1 MRNGIKMNL
10 NLVNLVCETRGRVGM
25 GPREMP
31 YFMDTIGV
39 RTEVNTQ
46 LCEDFPD
53 RGNKK

>member
-1 MRNGIKMNL
+1 MRDGIKIYL
-10 NLVNLVCETRGRVGM
+10 NLVNLVCETRKRVGM

>member
-31 YFMDTIGV
+31 YFMDTIGA
-39 RTEVNTQ
+39 RTAVNAQ
-46 LCEDFPD
+46 LGEDFPE
-53 RGNKK
+53 GNKK